1 MGANISSQ
9 INTLRSLSRQR
20 LLELWQK
27 LYGKAPPPEIRR
39 ELMVPFLAYRLQE
52 KQYGGLK
59 ASTRSELR
67 RIARSLERKPSGE
80 LRIRPRIKP
89 GTRLCRRWRGKMHE
103 IFVTESGY
111 EYCGV
116 GYRSLSEV
124 ARKITGTQWSGPAF
138 FGIKKVKSAPGNL
151 ND

>member
-67 RIARSLERKPSGE
+67 RIARGLEKKPSVE
-80 LRIRPRIKP
+80 LCIRPRIKP

>member
-9 INTLRSLSRQR
+9 ISQLRSFSRQQ

-27 LYGKAPPPEIRR
+27 LYGKASPPEIRR
-39 ELMVPFLAYRLQE
+39 ELMVPFLAYRMQE

-67 RIARSLERKPSGE
+67 RIARGLEKKPSVE

-111 EYCGV
+111 EYLGAR
-116 GYRSLSEV
+116 YRSLSEV
-124 ARKITGTQWSGPAF
+124 ARKITGTRWSGPAF
-138 FGIKKVKSAPGNL
+138 FGLKKVNTMPGNP
-151 ND
+151 DD